1 MLVAALSGARGH
13 FGARWA
19 SRVPGASLALL
30 VALLAYAALSTP
42 SSVAAPSK
50 GPIIVAHLEGEV
62 DPLTAEY
69 VHRALSAATDRHAS
83 LLVLTIDTPGG
94 LDSSMRQMVQDILNS
109 PVPTVAYVSPP
120 GARAASAG
128 VFVAE
133 ASNVVAMAPGTN
145 IGAAHPV
152 QCGGENIPADLRDKI
167 TNDAAAYIAGITR
180 QRGRN
185 DAWVQDA
192 VRQSVSLDSD
202 QAVAQH
208 VADLLEPNLSDLL
221 RDVNGRT
228 VTTGL
233 GTVTIDVA
241 DALVTQ
247 VAMEVIY
254 RIPRKCFVPA

>member
-133 ASNVVAMAPGTN
+133 ASNVVAPTSAPRT
-145 IGAAHPV
+145 
-152 QCGGENIPADLRDKI
+152 RSR
-167 TNDAAAYIAGITR
+167 AAAKTSPATSATKSPTMPPPISPVSPASGDATTRGSRTPSARVSRWTPTR
-180 QRGRN
+180 QSR
-185 DAWVQDA
+185 
-192 VRQSVSLDSD
+192 STS
-202 QAVAQH
+202 
-208 VADLLEPNLSDLL
+208 
-221 RDVNGRT
+221 RT
-228 VTTGL
+228 CSNRT
-233 GTVTIDVA
+233 
-241 DALVTQ
+241 
-247 VAMEVIY
+247 
-254 RIPRKCFVPA
+254 